1 MLGGLF
7 KRKTEGE
14 QYTLSVWDWLQ
25 QSNEEFTPDIAK
37 LERYKYQLIFVYDE
51 MMFGHPQEEV
61 LKPEATIL
69 SKAIT
74 KNGYTLWKR
83 KLGKQSYPVALDQ
96 KFHNLLKAPIKGEL
110 YRMRS
115 KHFITLDSYKDN
127 GVRYYRKRIDVV
139 VPWKEVVRHKKTNVV
154 ITRAE
159 RKTEIKAWMYIG
171 IPDFWEE
178 ILDAGFMSSP
188 VRCFQPNDPNLKP
201 YYMFTKLEYE
211 QSS

>member
-7 KRKTEGE
+7 KRKTEEE
-14 QYTLSVWDWLQ
+14 QYKLSVWDWLE

-51 MMFGHPQEEV
+51 MMFSHPQAEI
-61 LKPEATIL
+61 LKPEATLL

-83 KLGKQSYPVALDQ
+83 KLGQESYPVALDQ

-110 YRMRS
+110 YRMRP
-115 KHFITLDSYKDN
+115 KHFILLDSYKDN